1 MEQRLSLVTL
11 GVADLERSRAFYERL
26 GWQRSMKDAP
36 GVAYFQLGGMALS
49 LYPLADL
56 ARDVGIEAQGRGFAG
71 VTLAHNTRTREAVD
85 AVLAGAVKAGAKLL
99 KPGHDMFWGGYVG
112 YFADPDG
119 FVWEVA
125 WNPGFAIA
133 RDGGIALPP

>member
-11 GVADLERSRAFYERL
+11 GAADLERSRAFYERL
-26 GWQRSMKDAP
+26 GWKRAMKDAP
-36 GVAYFQLGGMALS
+36 GVAFFQLGGVALS

-56 ARDVGIEAQGRGFAG
+56 ARDVGIEAQGKGFAG
-71 VTLAHNTRTREAVD
+71 ITLAHNTRTRAEVD
-85 AVLAGAVKAGAKLL
+85 AVPAGAVKAGAKLP
-99 KPGHDMFWGGYVG
+99 KPGHDMSWGGHVG
-112 YFADPDG
+112 CFADPDG

-133 RDGGIALPP
+133 GDGGIALPP